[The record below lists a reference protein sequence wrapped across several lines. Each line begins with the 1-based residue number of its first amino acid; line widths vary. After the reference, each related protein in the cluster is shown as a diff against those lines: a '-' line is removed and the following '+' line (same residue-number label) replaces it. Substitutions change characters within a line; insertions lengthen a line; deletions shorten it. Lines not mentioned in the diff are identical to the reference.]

1 MYNHKKYRNDLML
14 FVLLSSHSSGLEAL
28 AGGVFIATLVV
39 VVRIIIGALA
49 NKTNTRKKWDDI
61 DKK

>member
-1 MYNHKKYRNDLML
+1 MNIRL
-14 FVLLSSHSSGLEAL
+14 FVLMSAHSSGLEAL

>member
-1 MYNHKKYRNDLML
+1 MNIRL
-14 FVLLSSHSSGLEAL
+14 FVLMSAHSSGLEAL

-49 NKTNTRKKWDDI
+49 NKTNNRKKWDDI